1 VIVTSSRA
9 PLILITPCRRLQDY
23 EASVRAA
30 GGAVLVADLA
40 DTARALSDVDGVLL
54 TGGGD
59 LDPSRYGEAPHPT
72 YDAAEPGRDAFELA
86 LTAAVL
92 ASGTPMLAICRG
104 LQVLNVACA
113 GTLIQDIPDQRPQSL
128 PHDVRPANAVAHTV
142 AITPG
147 THLASSL
154 PEATRRDSL
163 RVNSRHHQAVGRLG
177 ADLVV
182 SAIAPDGIVEAIE
195 HRTHPYCVGVQ
206 WHPENFVGT
215 GEFQPLFAQFVA
227 ACRGQRRVTP

>member
-1 VIVTSSRA
+1 MVVASSRA
-9 PLILITPCRRLQDY
+9 PLILITPCRRLPDY

-30 GGAVLVADLA
+30 GGHVLVADLA
-40 DTARALSDVDGVLL
+40 HTSLSLRGVDGVLL

-59 LDPSRYGEAPHPT
+59 VDPSRYGEPPHAT

-86 LTAAVL
+86 LTEAVL

-113 GTLIQDIPDQRPQSL
+113 GTLIQDIPDQRPASL
-128 PHDVRPANAVAHTV
+128 PHDVRPATAVAHTV
-142 AITPG
+142 AITTG
-147 THLASSL
+147 TRLASSL
-154 PEATRRDSL
+154 PEATVRGGL
-163 RVNSRHHQAVGRLG
+163 GVNSRHHQAVGCLG
-177 ADLVV
+177 TDLVV

-206 WHPENFVGT
+206 WHPENFVAT
-215 GEFQPLFAQFVA
+215 GEFRPLFAQFVA
-227 ACRGQRRVTP
+227 ACRGRRPVMP